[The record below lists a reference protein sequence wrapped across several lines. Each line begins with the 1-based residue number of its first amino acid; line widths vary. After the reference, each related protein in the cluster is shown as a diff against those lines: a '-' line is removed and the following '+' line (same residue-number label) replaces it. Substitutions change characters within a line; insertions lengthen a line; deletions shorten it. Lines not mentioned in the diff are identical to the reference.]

1 MLFACASA
9 LIHMAGVGEGKVGKC
24 WLKKNT
30 KRFSYSVLM
39 TSLIFVARKQ
49 RVKQKII
56 VIVKELGKKFVIL

>member
-1 MLFACASA
+1 ML
-9 LIHMAGVGEGKVGKC
+9 IE
-24 WLKKNT
+24 KNT

-56 VIVKELGKKFVIL
+56 VIVKELGKKFAIL

>member
-1 MLFACASA
+1 ML
-9 LIHMAGVGEGKVGKC
+9 IE
-24 WLKKNT
+24 KKNT

-56 VIVKELGKKFVIL
+56 VIVKELAKKFAISIIKICILSADII